1 VLAFT
6 VNIAMQPEGQE
17 VTDQFKEL
25 LEHTLKPS
33 ECSVRLVLVPTA
45 G

>member
-1 VLAFT
+1 
-6 VNIAMQPEGQE
+6 MQPEGQKDA
-17 VTDQFKEL
+17 DQLKEL

-33 ECSVRLVLVPTA
+33 ELSLLPVLVPAA

>member
-1 VLAFT
+1 
-6 VNIAMQPEGQE
+6 MQSEGQE
-17 VTDQFKEL
+17 VTEQFKEL

-33 ECSVRLVLVPTA
+33 ECSLRLVLVPAA